1 MAPVCNPSA
10 QEAKAGRWGVQTQ
23 SELHSEKSQTKQA
36 FQNCHVYI
44 IDQSIT
50 MHIQG
55 MGEWH
60 LLALSFSLCN
70 RKGDLLHVFN
80 MYAYENHFLK
90 IGSHVAQDDLD
101 LTV

>member
-1 MAPVCNPSA
+1 
-10 QEAKAGRWGVQTQ
+10 
-23 SELHSEKSQTKQA
+23 
-36 FQNCHVYI
+36 
-44 IDQSIT
+44 

-80 MYAYENHFLK
+80 MYAYENRFLK

>member
-1 MAPVCNPSA
+1 MVPVCNPSA
-10 QEAKAGRWGVQTQ
+10 QEVKAGRLGVQTQ
-23 SELHSEKSQTKQA
+23 SELHSEKSQSKPFRTA
-36 FQNCHVYI
+36 VVYI
-44 IDQSIT
+44 IDQNII

-60 LLALSFSLCN
+60 LLSLSLSLCVIG
-70 RKGDLLHVFN
+70 RVTYYMFLICMHMRIF
-80 MYAYENHFLK
+80 FLK